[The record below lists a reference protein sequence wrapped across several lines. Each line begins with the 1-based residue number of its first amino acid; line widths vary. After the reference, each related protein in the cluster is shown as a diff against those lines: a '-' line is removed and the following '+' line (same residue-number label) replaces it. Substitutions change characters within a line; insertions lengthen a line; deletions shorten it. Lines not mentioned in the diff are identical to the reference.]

1 LREARPKSFWEDAAL
16 RAQGD
21 SVRSTW
27 AQEPEKERKPLRRD
41 PPPTPPTPPVLA
53 ATDNELRLRL
63 AEELDYARRLLDAMG
78 ESLCSDPAMVIR
90 HASALQS
97 VDIVGQMLGHVA
109 NVIRCREPEEAVE
122 RIGMS
127 ELKARLKRKS
137 AL

>member
-1 LREARPKSFWEDAAL
+1 MRDVRPKNFWEDAAL

-27 AQEPEKERKPLRRD
+27 AQDPEEERKPLRRN
-41 PPPTPPTPPVLA
+41 PPPAPEPPKTLVP
-53 ATDNELRLRL
+53 TDNELRLRL
-63 AEELDYARRLLDAMG
+63 SEELDYARRLLDTMG

-109 NVIRCREPEEAVE
+109 TVIRCSEPEEAVE